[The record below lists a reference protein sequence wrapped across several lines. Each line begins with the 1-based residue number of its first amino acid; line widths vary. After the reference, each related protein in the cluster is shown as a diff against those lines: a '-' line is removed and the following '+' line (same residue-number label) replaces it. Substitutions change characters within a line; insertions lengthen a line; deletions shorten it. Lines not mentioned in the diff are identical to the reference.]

1 VSLQNDSNNDRSLL
15 ESFLSK
21 QVVSQLDS
29 QENSN
34 NKRVHLGHSQDGS
47 GNAIHTGNNG
57 SNNEGYIHENISNK
71 KQRSSNTVMIAEDY
85 LFQLEK
91 TKENLVA
98 VENVYKENLVT
109 VENVY
114 QNVSL
119 FLFYI
124 LGIDSIWHYSN
135 V

>member
-1 VSLQNDSNNDRSLL
+1 
-15 ESFLSK
+15 
-21 QVVSQLDS
+21 
-29 QENSN
+29 
-34 NKRVHLGHSQDGS
+34 
-47 GNAIHTGNNG
+47 
-57 SNNEGYIHENISNK
+57 
-71 KQRSSNTVMIAEDY
+71 MIAEDY

-91 TKENLVA
+91 TKKNLVA